1 MSLYCLLNIVILKV
15 IMVCVIMRNAVKLNV
30 IRKVILPREL
40 SSPGLSYARVQT
52 LILKIECSTDWATAA
67 PRQASI
73 MV

>member
-1 MSLYCLLNIVILKV
+1 MSLYCLLNVVMLTF
-15 IMVCVIMRNAVKLNV
+15 IMSCVIMPNAVKLNI
-30 IRKVILPREL
+30 IRNVILPRAL
-40 SSPGLSYARVQT
+40 SSPGLSYARAQT